1 MARDRPHGNVVDS
14 DVTKTRG
21 EAASAVMVLSA
32 GLPRTDPA
40 DVEQVAA
47 SRAAREM
54 WMTLRAAAPILSS
67 TLERWAASLRG
78 TVTAEE
84 AVTVPSHGSPEID
97 TKEST

>member
-54 WMTLRAAAPILSS
+54 WMTLCSAAPIPSA
-67 TLERWAASLRG
+67 TLERWTASLRG

-84 AVTVPSHGSPEID
+84 AGLVMPHGGPKGAS
-97 TKEST
+97 S